1 MAQNITLLGASYS
14 DVPAVT
20 LPKTG
25 GGTASFT
32 DVTDTTAAAAD
43 VASGKY
49 FYTSAGVRTQGT
61 ASGGGG
67 ISMDDFATS
76 AEPSGDV
83 IIPNATTI
91 ARNVFQYR
99 NNMRSVYSAS
109 VTKIEASAFN
119 TNTGIQTIDFPNVT
133 TLNGSAVFAWSTN
146 LVSVS
151 LPKLSVSNQTN
162 LFQGDTKLEF
172 VDFGFGTN
180 INTNVFATCN
190 KFRTLILR
198 RTGAVCALANVN
210 AFTNTPFRGYNSL
223 TGTVYVPNALISTYK
238 TATNWK
244 TMYDAGTCN
253 FVAIEGSQYE

>member
-14 DVPAVT
+14 DVPAVQ
-20 LPKTG
+20 LPKSG

-32 DVTDTTAAAAD
+32 DIADTTAVAAD
-43 VASGKY
+43 VAQGKY
-49 FYTSAGVRTQGT
+49 FYDSAGVRTEGT

-109 VTKIEASAFN
+109 VTKIEASAFS
-119 TNTGIQTIDFPNVT
+119 TNTGIQTIDLPNVT
-133 TLNGSAVFAWSTN
+133 KLNGSAVFAWSTN

-151 LPKLSVSNQTN
+151 LPKLSASNQTG

-180 INTNVFATCN
+180 INSNVFATCN
-190 KFRTLILR
+190 KFQTLILR
-198 RTGAVCALANVN
+198 RTDAICALANVN

-223 TGTVYVPNALISTYK
+223 TGTVYVPSALINTYK

-244 TMYDAGTCN
+244 TMYDAGSCN
-253 FVAIEGSQYE
+253 FVAIEGSQYA